1 MRALFDWV
9 SGKESRPPGS
19 LRENIW
25 LGNSDL
31 IYDDR
36 SLILPDARSSR
47 DLLFVYR
54 SAHMALQQHLDVESV
69 VKLSWLRDTL
79 QSAFGVFDESFL
91 QFMLKHLRWVHVKS
105 GEVLFRQGDSRQT
118 VYLVVSG
125 RLRVLRQDELGE
137 THVLGD
143 MRRGETLGEMALITG
158 EPRTATIVAVR
169 DSVLVSLSRSGYEQV
184 ISSYPLVSMRVARF
198 IIERIRPTLSKQR
211 SWARPSTVAVV
222 PATAGAASAE
232 FIDRLMPCLQRYGT
246 VARLD
251 AAAAVQALGAGV
263 LAQPPGDDAEA
274 ADTVSRWIDRMEAEN
289 DMVVLVGEEAKT
301 PWAEYCTHH
310 ADEVIF
316 LADAN
321 AADRKLLDKAMPDQG
336 DIGSMRH
343 RTLVLVHP
351 GQTAFPRGTAA
362 WLASFPVDAHL
373 HVRDG
378 CDAGL
383 SRLARTLFGTAIGLV
398 FGGGGARGFAHL
410 GVLKA
415 LEEAGIPVDFVGGAS
430 IGAVMATY
438 AAFDTSAA
446 EAIEHVRKA
455 FAKNP
460 TGDVNI
466 FPLISL
472 IGGKRLRKSVDRG
485 ILDLAGFDADVE
497 DTWKPLFC
505 VASNYS
511 RASEVVLRRG
521 SLAKSVRAS
530 VAIPA
535 ALPPVVMDGDLMIDG
550 GTFNNFPTDVM
561 AGQRVGFILGCDLSR
576 GSVHKL
582 EIDEVPSGWALM
594 LDRLRPK
601 RSRRYHLPALSS
613 IILNVSIMH
622 SQARLKA
629 ARATAD
635 VCFTPDLGRI
645 GMLNWKAFDHIVELG
660 YQHAREVLATLPE
673 ETLQRLV
680 AAGKPV

>member
-1 MRALFDWV
+1 M
-9 SGKESRPPGS
+9 P
-19 LRENIW
+19 
-25 LGNSDL
+25 
-31 IYDDR
+31 
-36 SLILPDARSSR
+36 
-47 DLLFVYR
+47 LL
-54 SAHMALQQHLDVESV
+54 HHLDVESV

-79 QSAFGVFDESFL
+79 QSAFGVFDEPFL

-105 GEVLFRQGDSRQT
+105 GDVLFRQGDSRQT
-118 VYLVVSG
+118 VYIVVSG
-125 RLRVLRQDELGE
+125 RLRVLREDELGE

-143 MRRGETLGEMALITG
+143 MRRGETVGEMALITG

-169 DSVLVSLSRSGYEQV
+169 DSVLVSLSRSGYEEV
-184 ISSYPLVSMRVARF
+184 IGSYPLVSMRVAQF

-211 SWARPSTVAVV
+211 SWARPSTVALV
-222 PATAGAASAE
+222 PATAGVGSAA
-232 FIDRLMPCLQRYGT
+232 FVDRLMPCLQRHGT
-246 VARLD
+246 VAWLD
-251 AAAAVQALGAGV
+251 AAAARHALGAGV
-263 LAQPPGDDAEA
+263 LAQPPGDNAEA
-274 ADTVSRWIDRMEAEN
+274 ADTVSRWIDRMEADH

-301 PWAEYCTHH
+301 PWSEYCARH
-310 ADEVIF
+310 ADEVMF
-316 LADAN
+316 LADAT
-321 AADRKLLDKAMPDQG
+321 AADRKLLDKAMPDQAG
-336 DIGSMRH
+336 IGTMRH

-351 GQTAFPRGTAA
+351 ARTDFPRGTAA

-373 HVRDG
+373 HLREGSAAD
-378 CDAGL
+378 L
-383 SRLARTLFGTAIGLV
+383 NRLARTLFGTAIGLV

-438 AAFDTSAA
+438 GAFDTSAA
-446 EAIEHVRKA
+446 GAIEQVRKA
-455 FAKNP
+455 FANNP
-460 TGDVNI
+460 TGDMNI

-472 IGGKRLRKSVDRG
+472 IAGKRLRKTVDRG
-485 ILDLAGFDADVE
+485 ILDLCGFDADLE

-505 VASNYS
+505 IASNYS

-521 SLAKSVRAS
+521 PLAKAVRAS

-535 ALPPVVMDGDLMIDG
+535 ALPPVIMDGDLMIDG

-576 GSVHKL
+576 GSVRKL

-601 RSRRYHLPALSS
+601 RSRRYRLPALSS

-622 SQARLKA
+622 SQSRLKA
-629 ARATAD
+629 AKANAD

-645 GMLNWKAFDHIVELG
+645 GMLNWKAFDHIVDLG
-660 YQHAREVLATLPE
+660 YQHAREVLAALPE
-673 ETLQRLV
+673 ETLQRLA
-680 AAGKPV
+680 AAGKLA

>member
-1 MRALFDWV
+1 M
-9 SGKESRPPGS
+9 P
-19 LRENIW
+19 
-25 LGNSDL
+25 
-31 IYDDR
+31 
-36 SLILPDARSSR
+36 
-47 DLLFVYR
+47 LL
-54 SAHMALQQHLDVESV
+54 HHLDVESV

-79 QSAFGVFDESFL
+79 QSAFGVFDEPFL

-118 VYLVVSG
+118 VYIVVSG
-125 RLRVLRQDELGE
+125 RLRVLREDELGE

-143 MRRGETLGEMALITG
+143 MRRGETVGEMALITG

-169 DSVLVSLSRSGYEQV
+169 DSVLVSLSRSGYEEV
-184 ISSYPLVSMRVARF
+184 IGSYPLVSMRVAQF

-211 SWARPSTVAVV
+211 SWARPSTVALV
-222 PATAGAASAE
+222 PATAGVGSAA
-232 FIDRLMPCLQRYGT
+232 FVDRLMPCLQRHGT
-246 VARLD
+246 VAWLD
-251 AAAAVQALGAGV
+251 AAAARHALGAGV
-263 LAQPPGDDAEA
+263 LAQPPGDNAEA
-274 ADTVSRWIDRMEAEN
+274 ADTVSRWIDRMEADH

-301 PWAEYCTHH
+301 PWSEYCARH
-310 ADEVIF
+310 ADEVMF
-316 LADAN
+316 LADAT
-321 AADRKLLDKAMPDQG
+321 AADRKLLDKAMPDQAG
-336 DIGSMRH
+336 IGTMRH
-343 RTLVLVHP
+343 RTLVVVHP
-351 GQTAFPRGTAA
+351 ARTDFPRGTAA

-373 HVRDG
+373 HLREGSAAD
-378 CDAGL
+378 L
-383 SRLARTLFGTAIGLV
+383 NRLARTLFGTAIGLV

-438 AAFDTSAA
+438 GAFDTSAA
-446 EAIEHVRKA
+446 GAIEQVRKA
-455 FAKNP
+455 FANNP
-460 TGDVNI
+460 TGDMNI

-472 IGGKRLRKSVDRG
+472 IAGKRLRKTVDRG
-485 ILDLAGFDADVE
+485 ILDLCGFDADLE

-505 VASNYS
+505 IASNYS

-521 SLAKSVRAS
+521 PLAKAVRAS

-535 ALPPVVMDGDLMIDG
+535 ALPPVIMDGDLMIDG

-576 GSVHKL
+576 GSVRKL

-601 RSRRYHLPALSS
+601 RSRRYRLPALSS

-622 SQARLKA
+622 SQSRLKA
-629 ARATAD
+629 AKANAD

-645 GMLNWKAFDHIVELG
+645 GMLNWKAFDHIVDLG
-660 YQHAREVLATLPE
+660 YQHAREVLAALPE
-673 ETLQRLV
+673 ETLQRLA
-680 AAGKPV
+680 AAGKLA

>member
-1 MRALFDWV
+1 M
-9 SGKESRPPGS
+9 P
-19 LRENIW
+19 
-25 LGNSDL
+25 
-31 IYDDR
+31 
-36 SLILPDARSSR
+36 
-47 DLLFVYR
+47 LL
-54 SAHMALQQHLDVESV
+54 HHLDVESV

-79 QSAFGVFDESFL
+79 QSAFGVFDEPFL

-118 VYLVVSG
+118 VYIVVSG
-125 RLRVLRQDELGE
+125 RLRVLREDELGE

-143 MRRGETLGEMALITG
+143 MRRGETVGEMALITG

-169 DSVLVSLSRSGYEQV
+169 DSVLVSLSRSGYEEV
-184 ISSYPLVSMRVARF
+184 IGSYPLVSMRVAQF

-211 SWARPSTVAVV
+211 SWARPSTVALV
-222 PATAGAASAE
+222 PATAGVGSAA
-232 FIDRLMPCLQRYGT
+232 FVDRLMPCLQRHGT
-246 VARLD
+246 VAWLD
-251 AAAAVQALGAGV
+251 AAAARHALGAGV
-263 LAQPPGDDAEA
+263 LAQPPGDNAEA
-274 ADTVSRWIDRMEAEN
+274 ADTVSRWIDRMEADH

-301 PWAEYCTHH
+301 PWSEYCARH
-310 ADEVIF
+310 ADEVMF
-316 LADAN
+316 LADAT
-321 AADRKLLDKAMPDQG
+321 AADRKLLDKAMPDQAG
-336 DIGSMRH
+336 IGTMRH
-343 RTLVLVHP
+343 RTLVVVHP
-351 GQTAFPRGTAA
+351 ARTDFPRGTAA

-373 HVRDG
+373 HLREGSAAD
-378 CDAGL
+378 L
-383 SRLARTLFGTAIGLV
+383 NRLARTLFGTAIGLV

-438 AAFDTSAA
+438 GAFDTSAA
-446 EAIEHVRKA
+446 GAIEQVRKA
-455 FAKNP
+455 FANNP
-460 TGDVNI
+460 TGDMNI

-472 IGGKRLRKSVDRG
+472 IAGKRLRKTVDRG
-485 ILDLAGFDADVE
+485 ILDLCGFDADLE

-505 VASNYS
+505 IASNYS

-521 SLAKSVRAS
+521 PLAKAVRAS

-535 ALPPVVMDGDLMIDG
+535 ALPPVIMDGDLMIDG

-576 GSVHKL
+576 GSVRKL

-601 RSRRYHLPALSS
+601 RSRHYRLPALSS

-622 SQARLKA
+622 SQSRLKA
-629 ARATAD
+629 AKANAD

-645 GMLNWKAFDHIVELG
+645 GMLNWKAFDHIVDLG
-660 YQHAREVLATLPE
+660 YQHAREVLAALPE
-673 ETLQRLV
+673 ETLQRLA
-680 AAGKPV
+680 AAGKPA

>member
-1 MRALFDWV
+1 M
-9 SGKESRPPGS
+9 P
-19 LRENIW
+19 
-25 LGNSDL
+25 
-31 IYDDR
+31 
-36 SLILPDARSSR
+36 
-47 DLLFVYR
+47 LL
-54 SAHMALQQHLDVESV
+54 HHLDVESV

-79 QSAFGVFDESFL
+79 QSAFGVFDEPFL

-118 VYLVVSG
+118 VYIVVSG
-125 RLRVLRQDELGE
+125 RLRVLREDELGE

-143 MRRGETLGEMALITG
+143 MRRGETVGEMALITG

-169 DSVLVSLSRSGYEQV
+169 DSVLVSLSRSGYEEV
-184 ISSYPLVSMRVARF
+184 IGSYPLVSMRVAQF

-211 SWARPSTVAVV
+211 SWARPSTVALV
-222 PATAGAASAE
+222 PATAGVGSAA
-232 FIDRLMPCLQRYGT
+232 FVDRLMPCLQRHGT
-246 VARLD
+246 VAWLD
-251 AAAAVQALGAGV
+251 AAAARHALGAGV
-263 LAQPPGDDAEA
+263 LAQPPGDNAEA
-274 ADTVSRWIDRMEAEN
+274 ADTVSRWIDRMEADH

-301 PWAEYCTHH
+301 PWSEYCARH
-310 ADEVIF
+310 ADEVMF
-316 LADAN
+316 LADAT
-321 AADRKLLDKAMPDQG
+321 AADRKLLDKAMPDQAG
-336 DIGSMRH
+336 IGTMRH
-343 RTLVLVHP
+343 RTLVVVHP
-351 GQTAFPRGTAA
+351 ARTDFPRGTAA

-373 HVRDG
+373 HLREGSAAD
-378 CDAGL
+378 L
-383 SRLARTLFGTAIGLV
+383 NRLARTLFGTAIGLV

-438 AAFDTSAA
+438 GAFDTSAA
-446 EAIEHVRKA
+446 GAVEQVRKA
-455 FAKNP
+455 FANNP
-460 TGDVNI
+460 TGDMNI

-472 IGGKRLRKSVDRG
+472 IAGKRLRKTVDRG
-485 ILDLAGFDADVE
+485 ILDLCGFDADLE

-505 VASNYS
+505 IASNYS

-521 SLAKSVRAS
+521 PLAKAVRAS

-535 ALPPVVMDGDLMIDG
+535 ALPPVIMDGDLMIDG

-576 GSVHKL
+576 GSVRKL

-601 RSRRYHLPALSS
+601 RSRHYRLPALSS

-622 SQARLKA
+622 SQSRLKA
-629 ARATAD
+629 AKANAD

-645 GMLNWKAFDHIVELG
+645 GMLNWKAFDHIVDLG
-660 YQHAREVLATLPE
+660 YQHAREVLAALPE
-673 ETLQRLV
+673 ETLQRLA
-680 AAGKPV
+680 AAGKLA

>member
-1 MRALFDWV
+1 M
-9 SGKESRPPGS
+9 P
-19 LRENIW
+19 
-25 LGNSDL
+25 
-31 IYDDR
+31 
-36 SLILPDARSSR
+36 
-47 DLLFVYR
+47 LL
-54 SAHMALQQHLDVESV
+54 HHLDVESV

-79 QSAFGVFDESFL
+79 QSAFGVFDEPFL

-118 VYLVVSG
+118 VYIVVSG
-125 RLRVLRQDELGE
+125 RLRVLREDELGE

-143 MRRGETLGEMALITG
+143 MRRGETVGEMALITG

-169 DSVLVSLSRSGYEQV
+169 DSVLVSLSRSGYEEV
-184 ISSYPLVSMRVARF
+184 IGSYPLVSMRVAQF

-211 SWARPSTVAVV
+211 SWARPSTVALV
-222 PATAGAASAE
+222 PATAGVGSAA
-232 FIDRLMPCLQRYGT
+232 FVDRLMPCLQRHGT
-246 VARLD
+246 VAWLD
-251 AAAAVQALGAGV
+251 AAAARHALGAGV
-263 LAQPPGDDAEA
+263 LAQPPGDNAEA
-274 ADTVSRWIDRMEAEN
+274 ADTVSRWIDRMEADH

-301 PWAEYCTHH
+301 PWSEYCARH
-310 ADEVIF
+310 ADEVMF
-316 LADAN
+316 LADAT
-321 AADRKLLDKAMPDQG
+321 AADRKLLDKAMPDQAG
-336 DIGSMRH
+336 IGTMRH
-343 RTLVLVHP
+343 RTLVVVHP
-351 GQTAFPRGTAA
+351 ARTDFPRGTAA

-373 HVRDG
+373 HLREGSAAD
-378 CDAGL
+378 L
-383 SRLARTLFGTAIGLV
+383 NRLARTLFGTAIGLV

-438 AAFDTSAA
+438 GAFDTSAA
-446 EAIEHVRKA
+446 GAIEQVRKA
-455 FAKNP
+455 FANNP
-460 TGDVNI
+460 TGDMNI

-472 IGGKRLRKSVDRG
+472 IAGKRLRKTVDRG
-485 ILDLAGFDADVE
+485 ILDLCGFDADLE

-505 VASNYS
+505 IASNYS

-521 SLAKSVRAS
+521 PLAKAVRAS

-535 ALPPVVMDGDLMIDG
+535 ALPPVIMDGDLMIDG

-576 GSVHKL
+576 GSVRKL

-601 RSRRYHLPALSS
+601 RSRRYRLPALSS

-622 SQARLKA
+622 SQSRLKA
-629 ARATAD
+629 AKANAD

-645 GMLNWKAFDHIVELG
+645 GMLNWKAFDHIVDLG
-660 YQHAREVLATLPE
+660 YQHAREVLAALPE
-673 ETLQRLV
+673 ETLQRLA
-680 AAGKPV
+680 AAGKPA

>member
-1 MRALFDWV
+1 M
-9 SGKESRPPGS
+9 P
-19 LRENIW
+19 
-25 LGNSDL
+25 
-31 IYDDR
+31 
-36 SLILPDARSSR
+36 
-47 DLLFVYR
+47 
-54 SAHMALQQHLDVESV
+54 LQHHLDVESV

-79 QSAFGVFDESFL
+79 QSAFGVFDEPFL

-118 VYLVVSG
+118 VYIVVSG
-125 RLRVLRQDELGE
+125 RLRVLREDELGE

-143 MRRGETLGEMALITG
+143 MRRGETVGEMALITG

-169 DSVLVSLSRSGYEQV
+169 DSVLVSLSRSGYEEV
-184 ISSYPLVSMRVARF
+184 IGSYPLVSMRVAQF

-211 SWARPSTVAVV
+211 SWARPSTVALV
-222 PATAGAASAE
+222 PATAGVGSAA
-232 FIDRLMPCLQRYGT
+232 FVDRLMPCLQRHGT
-246 VARLD
+246 VAWLD
-251 AAAAVQALGAGV
+251 AAAAGHALGAGV
-263 LAQPPGDDAEA
+263 LALPPGDNAEA
-274 ADTVSRWIDRMEAEN
+274 ADTVSRWIDRMEADH

-301 PWAEYCTHH
+301 PWSEYCARH
-310 ADEVIF
+310 ADEVMF
-316 LADAN
+316 LADAT
-321 AADRKLLDKAMPDQG
+321 AADRKLLDKAMPDQAG
-336 DIGSMRH
+336 IGTMRH

-351 GQTAFPRGTAA
+351 ARTDFPRGTAA

-373 HVRDG
+373 HLREGSAAD
-378 CDAGL
+378 L
-383 SRLARTLFGTAIGLV
+383 NRLARTLFGTAIGLV

-438 AAFDTSAA
+438 GAFDTSAA
-446 EAIEHVRKA
+446 GAIEQVRKA
-455 FAKNP
+455 FANNP
-460 TGDVNI
+460 TGDMNI

-472 IGGKRLRKSVDRG
+472 IAGKRLRKTVDRG
-485 ILDLAGFDADVE
+485 ILDLCGFDADLE

-505 VASNYS
+505 IASNYS

-521 SLAKSVRAS
+521 PLAKAVRAS

-535 ALPPVVMDGDLMIDG
+535 ALPPVIMDGDLMIDG

-576 GSVHKL
+576 GSVRKL

-601 RSRRYHLPALSS
+601 RSRRYRLPALSS

-622 SQARLKA
+622 SQSRLKA
-629 ARATAD
+629 AKANAD

-645 GMLNWKAFDHIVELG
+645 GMLNWKAFDHIVDLG
-660 YQHAREVLATLPE
+660 YQHAREVLAALPE
-673 ETLQRLV
+673 ETLQRLA
-680 AAGKPV
+680 AAGKLA